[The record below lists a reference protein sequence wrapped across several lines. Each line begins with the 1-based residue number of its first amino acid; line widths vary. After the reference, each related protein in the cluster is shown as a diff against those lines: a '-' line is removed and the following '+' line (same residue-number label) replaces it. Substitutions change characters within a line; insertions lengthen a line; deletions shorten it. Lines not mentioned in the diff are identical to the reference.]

1 MPALAEP
8 SAVAYPTVTVEVEAC
23 PAVPLRSTGTST
35 EPAEASTV
43 AVRASSWGVPLPAA
57 SPTMSITLW
66 GRTMV
71 APTGEDRLKEKK

>member
-8 SAVAYPTVTVEVEAC
+8 SAVAYPTVTVEVDAC

-43 AVRASSWGVPLPAA
+43 AARAFELGRAAARGVAHDVDH
-57 SPTMSITLW
+57 TLGPHN
-66 GRTMV
+66 GR
-71 APTGEDRLKEKK
+71 ARWARTG